1 MWRRRA
7 VATKSLA
14 VLVAVVGVVG
24 ACAPAVA
31 GADTDPTTL
40 SGQGGSF
47 LQPVISKLLLD
58 DSPNFSPILGAYTST
73 GIDSGIAA
81 FVGSGPGQFSADY
94 AVSERP
100 LTATEATTAK
110 ANGRSF
116 AYVPFAS
123 TPVAIATLVP
133 SEAWANSAVPSI
145 TATDFCQHMQMSTT
159 LLGEIFGVDTTSPLR
174 NWGDPRVSCPPGSAG
189 SADNLSI
196 SLWANLDPS
205 MANYALMDLLD
216 STPASKS
223 LFDAGLAGPGSL
235 TTDDTPSENWPYA
248 QDTIPGGDQPL
259 IGKLL
264 NINPQTNAPSTQAA
278 TWQLGATGPIS
289 SVWTGA
295 PLGVPW
301 NLSTAAVQ
309 NAQGSFVAPSTAAAQ
324 ASAGDATLASTS
336 DPTTDNLVTFPA
348 SSTDAA
354 AYNNYLMVESYL
366 IVPTSGLTSAKAN
379 ALAQLIRFTVG
390 AQGQKDI
397 EQLGAAG
404 ATPAMTTADLQ
415 VAAQLNASAAVAAG
429 EATTTTTTTPASTTT
444 TTTSTT
450 SPAAAAAAVSSTGG
464 SSGGDASSGGSGG
477 TSGGGLAFTGASGL
491 GPLLVGGLTLMVVG
505 TIARRK
511 LKLVRKHS

>member
-1 MWRRRA
+1 
-7 VATKSLA
+7 
-14 VLVAVVGVVG
+14 VLVVASGLVGYIS
-24 ACAPAVA
+24 PSVA

-47 LQPVISKLLLD
+47 LQPVVSKLLLD
-58 DSPNFSPILGAYTST
+58 DSPNFSPILGAYTAT
-73 GIDSGIAA
+73 GIDSGIAS

-94 AVSERP
+94 AVTERP
-100 LTATEATTAK
+100 LTATESAAAK

-133 SEAWANSAVPSI
+133 SETWANSAVPSI
-145 TATDFCQHMQMSTT
+145 TSTDFCQHMPMTT
-159 LLGEIFGVDTTSPLR
+159 PLLGEIFGADATTPLKL
-174 NWGDPRVSCPPGSAG
+174 WGDSRVTCPPGGTGA
-189 SADNLSI
+189 ADNLPI

-205 MANYALMDLLD
+205 MANFALMALLD

-223 LFDAGLAGPGSL
+223 LFDAGLAGTGAL
-235 TTDDTPSENWPYA
+235 TTNDTPSENWPYA
-248 QDTIPGGDQPL
+248 QGTIPGGDQPL

-264 NINPQTNAPSTQAA
+264 NINSQTNAPSTQAN

-309 NAQGSFVAPSTAAAQ
+309 NAEGAFVPPSATAAQ
-324 ASAGDATLASTS
+324 AAAGDAALAVTS
-336 DPTTDNLVTFPA
+336 DPTTNNLVSFIA

-354 AYNNYLMVESYL
+354 AYNSYLMVESYL
-366 IVPTSGLTSAKAN
+366 VVPTSGLTPAKAD

-404 ATPAMTTADLQ
+404 ATTAMTTADLQ
-415 VAAQLNASAAVAAG
+415 VASQLNASAAVAAG
-429 EATTTTTTTPASTTT
+429 EASSTTTTTAASATTTTTT

-450 SPAAAAAAVSSTGG
+450 GAAAASPTAGSSGG
-464 SSGGDASSGGSGG
+464 SSGGGGFGT

-491 GPLLVGGLTLMVVG
+491 GPLLIAGGSLLLIGTVV
-505 TIARRK
+505 RRK
-511 LKLVRKHS
+511 LKPSRKHT